1 MLNNR
6 LRSMGDICSSNIF
19 DSSQLILSRTVGK
32 MINCQLG
39 NTWQARC
46 PFCSATP
53 NDIKAGIDKPTDHST
68 LVNLPVS
75 PLHVLIRTGEMF
87 HKAGIRNMAGV
98 HKHSERFD
106 RGGLERLAMKERYI
120 YLNEIF
126 W

>member
-1 MLNNR
+1 MQVQYIFWKK
-6 LRSMGDICSSNIF
+6 GSSL
-19 DSSQLILSRTVGK
+19 QLIISHTLGK

-53 NDIKAGIDKPTDHST
+53 SDIKAGIDKPTDQST

-98 HKHSERFD
+98 HKHSQRFD
-106 RGGLERLAMKERYI
+106 KDGFEKLAIERR
-120 YLNEIF
+120 
-126 W
+126 

>member
-1 MLNNR
+1 MQFQVTIL
-6 LRSMGDICSSNIF
+6 
-19 DSSQLILSRTVGK
+19 DSSQLILSHTLGK

-53 NDIKAGIDKPTDHST
+53 SDIKAGIDRPTDQST

-98 HKHSERFD
+98 HKHSQRFD
-106 RGGLERLAMKERYI
+106 KEGREKLAMERRYNYVYFI
-120 YLNEIF
+120 ASASD
-126 W
+126 

>member
-1 MLNNR
+1 M
-6 LRSMGDICSSNIF
+6 
-19 DSSQLILSRTVGK
+19 QLIISHTLGK

-46 PFCSATP
+46 PFCSANP
-53 NDIKAGIDKPTDHST
+53 SDIKAGIDKPTDQST

-98 HKHSERFD
+98 HKHSQRFD
-106 RGGLERLAMKERYI
+106 KDGFEKLAIERR
-120 YLNEIF
+120 
-126 W
+126 